1 MYAVTARVEVET
13 GSIDELATL
22 FDESNRALVADHP
35 DWVGAWFTADREASQ
50 VTVIARW
57 KDATSYTRLRES
69 EDFQQIVSRFAS
81 RFVSAPQVS
90 VNELLV
96 EM

>member
-1 MYAVTARVEVET
+1 MYAVITRVEVEP
-13 GSIDELATL
+13 GSIDELAEL
-22 FDESNRALVADHP
+22 FDATNRDLVAEHP
-35 DWVGAWFTADREASQ
+35 DWVGAWFTADRASSE

-69 EDFQQIVSRFAS
+69 EDFQQIMSSFAR
-81 RFVSAPQVS
+81 RFVSPPEVS